1 MMAEASLLSQ
11 QAAVADANNLKKM
24 ISLQAEEMRMR
35 QQEVAAVREE
45 RKEELRQL
53 SLERERSNDI
63 LKKMYE
69 KMYPET
75 DPTDKFMARKRKLDE
90 CRK

>member
-11 QAAVADANNLKKM
+11 PAAVADANNLAKM

-63 LKKMYE
+63 LKKNVWEDVSRNRSNWQIYG
-69 KMYPET
+69 P
-75 DPTDKFMARKRKLDE
+75 
-90 CRK
+90 